1 MLRDRFDGFVGQL
14 ISYVV
19 MITTTLLPLRMAYAQ
34 QEFDQAVVN
43 ANSFA
48 QSMLNQRANPTYD
61 AEGNLLVDGQVYM
74 SQKQITGQRDND
86 YLPAGVDVYGS
97 DAQTIMQGQA
107 AQKKYEEKTLATAET
122 SGERA
127 YHILKKSIS
136 NQKPDLANDPIWAAT
151 DDVFNNLEEIAQDF
165 ANCTID
171 KEVVSN
177 GKSYHVPVYKTCER
191 LPAIEDN
198 YSIFH
203 EYEVGVIKHHSGAT
217 NIASCGDGCT
227 TLWLGTIGN
236 NYWSGNCT
244 IYEQQMQVEV
254 IQPQAIQSAIV
265 DYAKFDDWF
274 QIHLNGEKVY
284 NGPYPDQFPPET
296 DGRCELS
303 NSWVKRPNINVLNSF
318 RSTPEKGILTF
329 KNRTSVS
336 GEGEGYAKITI
347 NYDASDL
354 VYAESWSDQELIDKA
369 YAIKKQAAD
378 GFCEA
383 SFTCANMP
391 ASVDENG
398 CAVINGIRVC
408 EENFDDNPLSD
419 LGINPFCQ
427 RIDIESNCG
436 FNEGQICTTN
446 IEGVET
452 CFDNDT
458 VENNQCA
465 QYENDSTC
473 SYIKTECV
481 EGAEGASGECYVQ
494 LDTYDCGFD
503 ASTGTTHEEEVLR
516 CDGQIQCIGES
527 CYSPDRDLANN
538 DFGEVNA
545 YLEMLRYAQA
555 DMTCEGIPE
564 RPFDPVNPPDRYEPI
579 PSCPAGSVY
588 DKTSG
593 KCLTQ
598 TACTYSDND
607 FFAVSRRDGIQVLLN
622 NMVVANEPSVLTCTT
637 LIKNGTAYT
646 CGEARKNV
654 GTDTFY
660 EVCTNTVSEP
670 TPNTCPSDEH
680 ELNENTGY
688 CEVPPIVTCPSGFVL
703 HQGSDIWSS
712 EDDVCRLEVPVTY
725 NCDKSH
731 EYYNPETGVCE
742 GLLYDVATCDDP
754 MSLENHICTAT
765 LSDDVQCPS
774 GQSFVFDKELC
785 SQTLVNNATCP
796 AGSSLENDRC
806 NGLLVEEAE
815 CPSGQKLEN
824 GVCTVT
830 LSQPA
835 GCPAGYTLEDDICSI
850 TQTTEPNCQS
860 GQSFDAA
867 TGICSQTLTNNAT
880 CPSGSSL
887 ANDRCNGLLVE
898 QAECLAGQ
906 TLKDGVCSATLTQPA
921 QCSAGQ
927 TLINGKCEITLVN
940 NATCPSGSILEDGKC
955 KGTTAPSAVCPSGY
969 VQDGSVCKKT
979 ETTSAVCESGLLPV
993 NGVCKEVSEGCYFD
1007 NNGYITHT
1015 PYLSITRDLITT
1027 YVFDNSCYIENFD
1040 SIPNTNNATMDG
1052 VCVFTTGK
1060 HADET
1065 LGSDK
1070 FWKGK
1075 KRESYKFYRNN
1086 DNCGRTLNFETYP
1099 ASDNFISRGA
1109 LKNSY
1114 SEGGTETTWCLVN
1127 NQDVTTNYEICTN
1140 IEVETAPICPTGY
1153 TKKSDQ
1159 CVKETIAPM
1168 GSQCK
1173 SGYTYDVSLNKCV
1186 QDTGSTPICQSG
1198 YSYVSSTG
1206 KCEKTEYYTPLCQSG
1221 YGYNLQTNQC
1231 EKTVNS
1237 SPMCETGYS
1246 FNLSTNKCEKE
1257 IDAAPICS
1265 SGYSYDPVS
1274 NKCKKTV
1281 ESTPFCQSGYQYND
1295 DLQLCTKH
1303 QTSSP
1308 LCQSGYGYNLQ
1319 TNQCEKTVNS
1329 NPICETGYGFNLT
1342 TNKCEKEID
1351 AAPICPSGYSYDP
1364 VANKCKRIVESE
1376 PQCQTGY
1383 EYQDGF
1389 CYKEIS
1395 SAPNCPDGYA
1405 YSTITGQCEL
1415 ATSTQPRLSCD
1426 TEGTSYHAPSN
1437 TCRLEVDVEQSCPS
1451 SFPVWSDDEN
1461 RCMSGSLSPLAKV
1474 RTKLELNSDIDAN
1487 NPNEAQAL
1495 IAYAVA
1501 PFSHLA
1507 SALMPT
1513 AYAEEVAE
1521 PEDSVTQD
1529 TMNAYIGEKFEYA
1542 AQTFDY
1548 QKAMFAQGQ
1557 SQLLGMM
1564 SSSAPSD
1571 GQGTTNVQCELF
1583 KGEAMECKQAVGGMQ
1598 DCCESPVTVSLG
1610 DYITLT
1616 RHMMSMDSLTGQV
1629 FGLDGYT
1636 GVWDIASNWTSEAA
1650 STAFDAVQST
1660 FTSGA
1665 DVVAQ
1670 QGTEAVGEGAVNAM
1684 AQSMMTYTNAF
1695 LTQAFGPEVA
1705 GMFFQTGT
1713 NAAGE
1718 AVIGAS
1724 PQMAAAGQALMY
1736 CYYAYLA
1743 YVVFNLLVNII
1754 FACEEEE
1761 LDLAMKVELLSAHYL
1776 GSYCKTEV
1784 LGACIEKRKSY
1795 CAYDSPLSR
1804 ILMEQIYQQPQM
1816 GLSWGSAK
1824 NPNCSGLSIEDIGNV
1839 DWDQVNLDEWVGIL
1853 IETDNFIQND
1863 VIDIERL
1870 TGSGSLLNY
1879 GDTTETE
1886 RQNVLEKNTDRFD
1899 DIDVDEV
1906 RRDAYEDAWNEQ
1918 QN

>member
-171 KEVVSN
+171 KELVYS
-177 GKSYHVPVYKTCER
+177 GDSYHVPVYKTCEK
-191 LPAIEDN
+191 LPAIEES
-198 YSIFH
+198 YSVFH
-203 EYEVGVIKHHSGAT
+203 EYKVGVIKHSSGAT
-217 NIASCGDGCT
+217 NISSCGDGCT

-236 NYWSGNCT
+236 NYWKGSCK
-244 IYEQQMQVEV
+244 IFEESMAVEV
-254 IQPQAIQSAIV
+254 IQPSAIQSAII

-274 QIHLNGEKVY
+274 QIYLNSSKVY
-284 NGPYPDQFPPET
+284 NAPYPDQFPPET
-296 DGRCELS
+296 VGSCELS
-303 NSWVKRPNINVLNSF
+303 TSWVKNPNINVVNSF
-318 RSTPEKGILTF
+318 RNVPENTIVEF

-336 GEGEGYAKITI
+336 GSGEGYAKITI
-347 NYDASDL
+347 NYDVEDL
-354 VYAESWSDQELIDKA
+354 VYEETWSDQDLIDKA
-369 YAIKKQAAD
+369 YQIKQQADD

-391 ASVDENG
+391 TTVDENG
-398 CAVINGIRVC
+398 CGVINGVKVC
-408 EENFDDNPLSD
+408 EENFGDNPLAG
-419 LGINPFCQ
+419 LGISPFCQ
-427 RIDIESNCG
+427 RVDIQSNCA
-436 FNEGQICTTN
+436 FNEGEICTTN
-446 IEGVET
+446 TEGVKT

-458 VENNQCA
+458 VDNNQCA
-465 QYENDSTC
+465 KYENDETC

-503 ASTGTTHEEEVLR
+503 ASTGTAHEEEVLR

-527 CYSPDRDLANN
+527 CYNPERDLANN

-564 RPFDPVNPPDRYEPI
+564 RPFDPTNPPDRYEPV
-579 PSCPAGSVY
+579 PTCPTGAVY
-588 DKTSG
+588 DKTTN
-593 KCLTQ
+593 KCLKQ
-598 TACTYSDND
+598 TACEYSDND
-607 FFAVSRRDGIQVLLN
+607 FYAVSRRDGIQVLMN
-622 NMVVANEPSVLTCTT
+622 NTVVANEPSVLTCTT

-688 CEVPPIVTCPSGFVL
+688 CEVPPIVTCPDGFVL
-703 HQGSDIWSS
+703 VQGSDMWSS
-712 EDDVCRLEVPVTY
+712 EDDVCRLETPVTY

-731 EYYNPETGVCE
+731 EYYNPETGVCD

-754 MSLENHICTAT
+754 MNLENDICTAT
-765 LSDDVQCPS
+765 LTDDVQCPS
-774 GQSFVFDKELC
+774 GQSFISSQEVC

-796 AGSSLENDRC
+796 SGSSLENDRC
-806 NGLLVEEAE
+806 NGLLVEQAE
-815 CPSGQKLEN
+815 CPSGQALKN

-835 GCPAGYTLEDDICSI
+835 GCPSGYTLEDDICSI
-850 TQTTEPNCQS
+850 TLTTDPSCKT
-860 GQSFDAA
+860 GQSFDSKA
-867 TGICSQTLTNNAT
+867 GMCSQTLTSNAT

-887 ANDRCNGLLVE
+887 ENDRCNGLLVE
-898 QAECLAGQ
+898 QAECPSGQ
-906 TLKDGVCSATLTQPA
+906 TLENGVCSVTLA
-921 QCSAGQ
+921 S
-927 TLINGKCEITLVN
+927 
-940 NATCPSGSILEDGKC
+940 NATCPSGSTLVNDQC
-955 KGTTAPSAVCPSGY
+955 KGTATSAPNCPSGY
-969 VQDGSVCKKT
+969 ALNNGQCERVLTTSPEYSCANGGVFGSTNVCIDEYTECRYDDNNFVHIALHPTFGIPVAMHGYWDGSLVNS
-979 ETTSAVCESGLLPV
+979 ESA
-993 NGVCKEVSEGCYFD
+993 
-1007 NNGYITHT
+1007 
-1015 PYLSITRDLITT
+1015 DLTG
-1027 YVFDNSCYIENFD
+1027 
-1040 SIPNTNNATMDG
+1040 DG
-1052 VCVFTTGK
+1052 IIG
-1060 HADET
+1060 D
-1065 LGSDK
+1065 D
-1070 FWKGK
+1070 
-1075 KRESYKFYRNN
+1075 
-1086 DNCGRTLNFETYP
+1086 
-1099 ASDNFISRGA
+1099 
-1109 LKNSY
+1109 
-1114 SEGGTETTWCLVN
+1114 GTEYSLGEQKAGGSGHSN
-1127 NQDVTTNYEICTN
+1127 IRYEIC
-1140 IEVETAPICPTGY
+1140 
-1153 TKKSDQ
+1153 SLQ
-1159 CVKETIAPM
+1159 SKETEAIATCPD
-1168 GSQCK
+1168 
-1173 SGYTYDVSLNKCV
+1173 GYSLQGDVCEFYSAQPVSC
-1186 QDTGSTPICQSG
+1186 SSG
-1198 YSYVSSTG
+1198 YSYNSTSG
-1206 KCEKTEYYTPLCQSG
+1206 MCEKTTVSSPLCQSG
-1221 YGYNLQTNQC
+1221 YGYNTQTNQC

-1237 SPMCETGYS
+1237 SPTCDTGYG
-1246 FNLSTNKCEKE
+1246 FNLSTNQCEKE
-1257 IDAAPICS
+1257 IDMAPICS

-1308 LCQSGYGYNLQ
+1308 LCQSGYGYNTQ

-1329 NPICETGYGFNLT
+1329 NPICETGYSFNLS

-1351 AAPICPSGYSYDP
+1351 TAPICTSGYSYDP
-1364 VANKCKRIVESE
+1364 VSNKCKKIVESE

-1383 EYQDGF
+1383 EYYDGL

-1415 ATSTQPRLSCD
+1415 KTSSQPRLSCD
-1426 TEGTSYHAPSN
+1426 TEGTSYYAPTN
-1437 TCRLEVDVEQSCPS
+1437 TCRLDIEAEQSCPS

-1474 RTKLELNSDIDAN
+1474 RTKLELNADIDAN

-1695 LTQAFGPEVA
+1695 LTEAFGPEVA
-1705 GMFFQTGT
+1705 GMFFQQAGT
-1713 NAAGE
+1713 DAAGN
-1718 AVIGAS
+1718 AVLGAS

-1743 YVVFNLLVNII
+1743 YVVFNLLVNIV

>member
-1 MLRDRFDGFVGQL
+1 MLRDRFDGVVGRL

-34 QEFDQAVVN
+34 QEFDQAIAN
-43 ANSFA
+43 ANSFG

-136 NQKPDLANDPIWAAT
+136 NQKPDLTNDPIWAAT
-151 DDVFNNLEEIAQDF
+151 DDVFNNLEVIAQDF

-171 KEVVSN
+171 KELVSN

-227 TLWLGTIGN
+227 TLWLGTIGD

-244 IYEQQMQVEV
+244 IYEQEMQVEV

-274 QIHLNGEKVY
+274 QIYLNGEKVY

-318 RSTPEKGILTF
+318 RSIPEKGILTF

-336 GEGEGYAKITI
+336 GNGEGYAKITI

-354 VYAESWSDQELIDKA
+354 VYAESWSDQEQIDKA
-369 YAIKKQAAD
+369 YAIKKQADD

-391 ASVDENG
+391 ATVDENG

-419 LGINPFCQ
+419 LGISPFCQ

-527 CYSPDRDLANN
+527 CYSPERDLANN

-564 RPFDPVNPPDRYEPI
+564 RPFDPVNPPDRYEPV

-593 KCLTQ
+593 KCLAQ

-637 LIKNGTAYT
+637 LIKNDSAYT

-688 CEVPPIVTCPSGFVL
+688 CEVPPIVTCSDGFML
-703 HQGSDIWSS
+703 HQGNDLWSS
-712 EDDVCRLEVPVTY
+712 EDDFCRLETPVTY
-725 NCDKSH
+725 NCDKLH
-731 EYYNPETGVCE
+731 ENYNPETGVCE

-754 MSLENHICTAT
+754 MDLVNDICTAT
-765 LSDDVQCPS
+765 LTKPVKCPS
-774 GQSFVFDKELC
+774 GQSFNSSTGRC
-785 SQTLVNNATCP
+785 SQTLYSRAQCP
-796 AGSSLENDRC
+796 SGSSLSNDRC
-806 NGLLVEEAE
+806 NGLLVQNAS
-815 CPSGQKLEN
+815 CPSGQ
-824 GVCTVT
+824 
-830 LSQPA
+830 
-835 GCPAGYTLEDDICSI
+835 
-850 TQTTEPNCQS
+850 
-860 GQSFDAA
+860 
-867 TGICSQTLTNNAT
+867 
-880 CPSGSSL
+880 
-887 ANDRCNGLLVE
+887 
-898 QAECLAGQ
+898 
-906 TLKDGVCSATLTQPA
+906 TLKGGMCSATLT
-921 QCSAGQ
+921 SAALCRQGGR
-927 TLINGKCEITLVN
+927 LREGKCQGIDTHPFGCKSGFELKGLKCVSKDAECRGPTSNNRCSYTTGSQFGSTSYYWNGEEIRGMWAALKVGLSCSLPGTKVGEFECTN
-940 NATCPSGSILEDGKC
+940 MSSGRKKICEIWESTICHSPVESPCNAIDGFVI
-955 KGTTAPSAVCPSGY
+955 G
-969 VQDGSVCKKT
+969 DGSQ
-979 ETTSAVCESGLLPV
+979 GL
-993 NGVCKEVSEGCYFD
+993 C
-1007 NNGYITHT
+1007 
-1015 PYLSITRDLITT
+1015 
-1027 YVFDNSCYIENFD
+1027 
-1040 SIPNTNNATMDG
+1040 
-1052 VCVFTTGK
+1052 GK
-1060 HADET
+1060 
-1065 LGSDK
+1065 
-1070 FWKGK
+1070 
-1075 KRESYKFYRNN
+1075 
-1086 DNCGRTLNFETYP
+1086 
-1099 ASDNFISRGA
+1099 
-1109 LKNSY
+1109 SY
-1114 SEGGTETTWCLVN
+1114 SE
-1127 NQDVTTNYEICTN
+1127 
-1140 IEVETAPICPTGY
+1140 P
-1153 TKKSDQ
+1153 
-1159 CVKETIAPM
+1159 
-1168 GSQCK
+1168 
-1173 SGYTYDVSLNKCV
+1173 
-1186 QDTGSTPICQSG
+1186 
-1198 YSYVSSTG
+1198 
-1206 KCEKTEYYTPLCQSG
+1206 PLCQAG
-1221 YGYNLQTNQC
+1221 YGYNI
-1231 EKTVNS
+1231 E
-1237 SPMCETGYS
+1237 
-1246 FNLSTNKCEKE
+1246 TNKCEKT
-1257 IDAAPICS
+1257 I
-1265 SGYSYDPVS
+1265 
-1274 NKCKKTV
+1274 
-1281 ESTPFCQSGYQYND
+1281 
-1295 DLQLCTKH
+1295 
-1303 QTSSP
+1303 
-1308 LCQSGYGYNLQ
+1308 
-1319 TNQCEKTVNS
+1319 NS
-1329 NPICETGYGFNLT
+1329 NPICDTGYHFNLT
-1342 TNKCEKEID
+1342 TNKCELEID
-1351 AAPICPSGYSYDP
+1351 TSPICTTGYSYDP

-1474 RTKLELNSDIDAN
+1474 RTKLESNADIDGN

-1501 PFSHLA
+1501 PFSYLA
-1507 SALMPT
+1507 SALLPT

-1521 PEDSVTQD
+1521 PEGSVTQD

-1557 SQLLGMM
+1557 SQLLGGM

-1616 RHMMSMDSLTGQV
+1616 RHMMSMDSITGQV
-1629 FGLDGYT
+1629 FGLEGYT
-1636 GVWDIASNWTSEAA
+1636 GVWDIASNWASEAT

-1670 QGTEAVGEGAVNAM
+1670 QGTEVVGEGAVNAI
-1684 AQSMMTYTNAF
+1684 AQSMMSYTNTF
-1695 LTQAFGPEVA
+1695 LTETFGAEVA
-1705 GMFFQTGT
+1705 GMFFQQAGIDSAG
-1713 NAAGE
+1713 NA
-1718 AVIGAS
+1718 ILGAS

-1784 LGACIEKRKSY
+1784 LGACLEKRKSY

-1853 IETDNFIQND
+1853 IETDNFIQDD

-1870 TGSGSLLNY
+1870 TGRGSLLNY
-1879 GDTTETE
+1879 GETPETE
-1886 RQNVLEKNTDRFD
+1886 RQNVLEKNTERFD
-1899 DIDVDEV
+1899 AIDVDEV

-1918 QN
+1918 HN

>member
-171 KEVVSN
+171 KELVSN

-369 YAIKKQAAD
+369 YAIKKQADD

-419 LGINPFCQ
+419 LGISPFCQ

-588 DKTSG
+588 DKISG

-607 FFAVSRRDGIQVLLN
+607 FFAVSRRDGIQVLLS

-688 CEVPPIVTCPSGFVL
+688 CEVPPIVTCPDGFVL
-703 HQGSDIWSS
+703 VQGSDMWSS
-712 EDDVCRLEVPVTY
+712 EDDVCRLETPVTY

-731 EYYNPETGVCE
+731 EYYNPETGVCD

-754 MSLENHICTAT
+754 MNLENDICTAT
-765 LSDDVQCPS
+765 LTDDVQCPS
-774 GQSFVFDKELC
+774 GQSFISSQEVC

-796 AGSSLENDRC
+796 SGSSLENDRC
-806 NGLLVEEAE
+806 NGLLVEQAE
-815 CPSGQKLEN
+815 CPSGQALKN

-835 GCPAGYTLEDDICSI
+835 GCPAGQTLQNDVC
-850 TQTTEPNCQS
+850 TTTLTDSPKCPS
-860 GQSFDAA
+860 GQSFNTS
-867 TGICSQTLTNNAT
+867 TGQCSQTIFNDAQ

-887 ANDRCNGLLVE
+887 SNDRCNGLLV
-898 QAECLAGQ
+898 Q
-906 TLKDGVCSATLTQPA
+906 
-921 QCSAGQ
+921 
-927 TLINGKCEITLVN
+927 
-940 NATCPSGSILEDGKC
+940 NARCPSGQSLKNGVCTVTLNK
-955 KGTTAPSAVCPSGY
+955 APSCSSGYTYNASKDRCEKTTSISITQTCQNGFSLVGGICKKEDVVNAIENCPSNSQWNEQKRKCEVNVCEYNSGTFYFHNRYGGGGCWLNGKEVSCSNYSIGGRVKEENMNTFFELCYKGYISKNVECPSGY
-969 VQDGSVCKKT
+969 TYKEGFCSKT
-979 ETTSAVCESGLLPV
+979 TTHPPI
-993 NGVCKEVSEGCYFD
+993 K
-1007 NNGYITHT
+1007 
-1015 PYLSITRDLITT
+1015 
-1027 YVFDNSCYIENFD
+1027 SC
-1040 SIPNTNNATMDG
+1040 P
-1052 VCVFTTGK
+1052 
-1060 HADET
+1060 
-1065 LGSDK
+1065 
-1070 FWKGK
+1070 
-1075 KRESYKFYRNN
+1075 
-1086 DNCGRTLNFETYP
+1086 
-1099 ASDNFISRGA
+1099 
-1109 LKNSY
+1109 
-1114 SEGGTETTWCLVN
+1114 
-1127 NQDVTTNYEICTN
+1127 
-1140 IEVETAPICPTGY
+1140 
-1153 TKKSDQ
+1153 
-1159 CVKETIAPM
+1159 
-1168 GSQCK
+1168 
-1173 SGYTYDVSLNKCV
+1173 SGYTQNGSKC
-1186 QDTGSTPICQSG
+1186 D
-1198 YSYVSSTG
+1198 
-1206 KCEKTEYYTPLCQSG
+1206 KTQITSPLCQSG
-1221 YGYNLQTNQC
+1221 YGYNFSTNKC

-1351 AAPICPSGYSYDP
+1351 AAPICTSGYSYDP
-1364 VANKCKRIVESE
+1364 VSNKCKKIVESE

-1383 EYQDGF
+1383 EYYDGL

-1415 ATSTQPRLSCD
+1415 KTSSQPRLSCD
-1426 TEGTSYHAPSN
+1426 TEGTSYYAPTN
-1437 TCRLEVDVEQSCPS
+1437 TCRLDIEAEQSCPS

-1474 RTKLELNSDIDAN
+1474 RTKLESNAGIDAN

-1695 LTQAFGPEVA
+1695 LTEAFGPEVA
-1705 GMFFQTGT
+1705 GMFFQQAGT
-1713 NAAGE
+1713 DAAGN
-1718 AVIGAS
+1718 AVLGAS

-1743 YVVFNLLVNII
+1743 YVVFNLLVNIV

>member
-86 YLPAGVDVYGS
+86 YLPGGVDVYGS

-151 DDVFNNLEEIAQDF
+151 DDVFNNLEDIAQDF

-171 KEVVSN
+171 KELVSS

-318 RSTPEKGILTF
+318 RSTPEKGIMTF

-354 VYAESWSDQELIDKA
+354 VYAESWSNQELIDKA
-369 YAIKKQAAD
+369 YAIKKQADD

-419 LGINPFCQ
+419 LGISPFCQ

-564 RPFDPVNPPDRYEPI
+564 RPFDPVNPPDRYEPV

-637 LIKNGTAYT
+637 LINNGTAYT
-646 CGEARKNV
+646 CGEARKNL

-688 CEVPPIVTCPSGFVL
+688 CEVPPIVTCPDGFVL
-703 HQGSDIWSS
+703 VQGSDMWSS
-712 EDDVCRLEVPVTY
+712 EDDVCRLETPVTY

-731 EYYNPETGVCE
+731 EYYNPETGVCD

-754 MSLENHICTAT
+754 MNLDNDICTAT
-765 LSDDVQCPS
+765 LTDDVQCPS
-774 GQSFVFDKELC
+774 GQSFISSQEVC

-796 AGSSLENDRC
+796 SGSSLENDRC
-806 NGLLVEEAE
+806 NGLLVEQAE
-815 CPSGQKLEN
+815 CPSGQTLKN
-824 GVCTVT
+824 GVCAVT

-835 GCPAGYTLEDDICSI
+835 GCPSGYTLEDDICSI
-850 TQTTEPNCQS
+850 TLTTDPSCKT
-860 GQSFDAA
+860 GQSYDSK
-867 TGICSQTLTNNAT
+867 TGMCSQTLTSNAT

-887 ANDRCNGLLVE
+887 ENDRCNGLLVE
-898 QAECLAGQ
+898 QADCPSGQ
-906 TLKDGVCSATLTQPA
+906 TLENGVCSVTLA
-921 QCSAGQ
+921 S
-927 TLINGKCEITLVN
+927 
-940 NATCPSGSILEDGKC
+940 NATCPSGSTLVNDQC
-955 KGTTAPSAVCPSGY
+955 KGTATSTPNCPSGY
-969 VQDGSVCKKT
+969 ALNNGQCERVLTTSPEYSCANGGVFGSTNVCIDEYTECRYDDNNFVHIALHPTFGIPVAMHGYWDGSLVNS
-979 ETTSAVCESGLLPV
+979 ESA
-993 NGVCKEVSEGCYFD
+993 
-1007 NNGYITHT
+1007 
-1015 PYLSITRDLITT
+1015 DLTG
-1027 YVFDNSCYIENFD
+1027 
-1040 SIPNTNNATMDG
+1040 DG
-1052 VCVFTTGK
+1052 IIG
-1060 HADET
+1060 D
-1065 LGSDK
+1065 D
-1070 FWKGK
+1070 
-1075 KRESYKFYRNN
+1075 
-1086 DNCGRTLNFETYP
+1086 
-1099 ASDNFISRGA
+1099 
-1109 LKNSY
+1109 
-1114 SEGGTETTWCLVN
+1114 GTEYSLGEQKAGGSGHSN
-1127 NQDVTTNYEICTN
+1127 IRYEIC
-1140 IEVETAPICPTGY
+1140 
-1153 TKKSDQ
+1153 SLQ
-1159 CVKETIAPM
+1159 SKETEAIATCPD
-1168 GSQCK
+1168 
-1173 SGYTYDVSLNKCV
+1173 GYSLQGDVCEFYSAQPVSC
-1186 QDTGSTPICQSG
+1186 SSG
-1198 YSYVSSTG
+1198 YSYNSTSG
-1206 KCEKTEYYTPLCQSG
+1206 MCEKTTVSSPLCQSG
-1221 YGYNLQTNQC
+1221 YGYNTQTNQC

-1237 SPMCETGYS
+1237 SPTCDTGYS
-1246 FNLSTNKCEKE
+1246 FNLSTNQCEKE
-1257 IDAAPICS
+1257 IDTAPICS

-1308 LCQSGYGYNLQ
+1308 LCQSGYGYNTQ

-1329 NPICETGYGFNLT
+1329 NPICETGYSFNLS
-1342 TNKCEKEID
+1342 TNQCEKEID
-1351 AAPICPSGYSYDP
+1351 TAPICTSGYSYDP
-1364 VANKCKRIVESE
+1364 VSNKCKKIVESE

-1383 EYQDGF
+1383 EYYDGL

-1415 ATSTQPRLSCD
+1415 KTSSQPRLSCD
-1426 TEGTSYHAPSN
+1426 TEGTSYYAPTN
-1437 TCRLEVDVEQSCPS
+1437 TCRLDIEAEQSCPS
-1451 SFPVWSDDEN
+1451 TFPVWSDNEN

-1474 RTKLELNSDIDAN
+1474 RTRLESNAAIDTS

-1507 SALMPT
+1507 SALMPK

-1529 TMNAYIGEKFEYA
+1529 TMNVYIGEKFEYA
-1542 AQTFDY
+1542 AQTLEY
-1548 QKAMFAQGQ
+1548 QQAMFAQGQ
-1557 SQLLGMM
+1557 SQLLGVM

-1695 LTQAFGPEVA
+1695 LTEAFGPEVA